1 MILLIGAEK
10 GGTGKTTLTTNLAAV
25 LANQKQDI
33 LLVDT
38 DTQGSASKWAAM
50 RDSIEDS
57 EVKITRVASVQKFG
71 SEIRKDILDLSHR
84 YDHILVD
91 AGGRDSVELRSA
103 LSVCDKVYIPLQ
115 AAQFDIWTLS
125 VMDKLVADARIF
137 NQKID
142 ARVIINRGSTN
153 PKVSETQE
161 ALELEEE
168 LNNLAFSTVVI
179 RERSAFRKAAKRGL
193 SVCELTSKDADPKAE
208 QEITALY
215 QEIFAD
221 GE

>member
-10 GGTGKTTLTTNLAAV
+10 GGTGKTTLATNLAAELSNKKKDV
-25 LANQKQDI
+25 

-50 RDSIEDS
+50 RDSLEDS
-57 EVKITRVASVQKFG
+57 QGQFTRVASVQKFG
-71 SEIRKDILDLSHR
+71 SGLRKDIIDLSHR
-84 YDHILVD
+84 YEHILID

-103 LSVCDKVYIPLQ
+103 LSVCEKIYIPLQ

-137 NQKID
+137 NQNLD
-142 ARVIINRGSTN
+142 AYVIINRASTN

-161 ALELEEE
+161 ALELQEE
-168 LNNLAFSTVVI
+168 LQNLLFSKVVV

-193 SVCELTSKDADPKAE
+193 SVCELSSKDADSKAE

-215 QEIFAD
+215 QEIFGD

>member
-10 GGTGKTTLTTNLAAV
+10 GGTGKTTLTTNLAAQ
-25 LANQKQDI
+25 LANRKKDI

-50 RDSIEDS
+50 RDSIEDN
-57 EVKITRVASVQKFG
+57 KGDFTRVASVQKFG
-71 SEIRKDILDLSHR
+71 REIRKDLLDLSHR
-84 YDHILVD
+84 YEHILVD

-103 LSVCDKVYIPLQ
+103 LSVCDKIYIPLQ

-125 VMDKLVADARIF
+125 VMDQLVSDARIF
-137 NQKID
+137 NQKLH
-142 ARVIINRGSTN
+142 ARVIINRASTN

-168 LNNLAFSTVVI
+168 LLHLEFSGVII

-208 QEITALY
+208 QEITALD
-215 QEIFAD
+215 QEIFGD

>member
-10 GGTGKTTLTTNLAAV
+10 GGTGKTTLATNLAAELSNKKKDV
-25 LANQKQDI
+25 

-50 RDSIEDS
+50 RDSNEDS
-57 EVKITRVASVQKFG
+57 QGQFTRVASVQKFG
-71 SEIRKDILDLSHR
+71 SGLRKDITDLSRR
-84 YDHILVD
+84 YEHILID

-103 LSVCDKVYIPLQ
+103 LSVCEKIYIPLQ

-137 NQKID
+137 NQNLD
-142 ARVIINRGSTN
+142 ARVIINRASTN

-161 ALELEEE
+161 ALELQEE
-168 LNNLAFSTVVI
+168 LQNLLFSKVI
-179 RERSAFRKAAKRGL
+179 VRERSAFRKAAKRGL
-193 SVCELTSKDADPKAE
+193 SVCELSSKDADPKAE

-215 QEIFAD
+215 QEIFGD

>member
-10 GGTGKTTLTTNLAAV
+10 GGTGKTTLSTNLAAE
-25 LANQKQDI
+25 LANQNKDI

-50 RDSIEDS
+50 RDSIEDN
-57 EVKITRVASVQKFG
+57 EGDFTRVASVQKFG

-84 YDHILVD
+84 YEHILID
-91 AGGRDSVELRSA
+91 AGGRDSIELRSA
-103 LSVCDKVYIPLQ
+103 LSVCDKIYIPLQ

-125 VMDKLVADARIF
+125 VMDKLVSEAQIF
-137 NQKID
+137 NQKLS
-142 ARVIINRGSTN
+142 ARVVINRASTN

-168 LNNLAFSTVVI
+168 LQNLEFSEVVV
-179 RERSAFRKAAKRGL
+179 RERTAFRKAAKRGL
-193 SVCELTSKDADPKAE
+193 SVCELTSKDLDPKAA

-215 QEIFAD
+215 QEIFGD

>member
-10 GGTGKTTLTTNLAAV
+10 GGTGKTTLTTNLAAQ
-25 LANQKQDI
+25 LANRKKDI

-50 RDSIEDS
+50 RDSIEPNKGDF
-57 EVKITRVASVQKFG
+57 TRVASVQKFG
-71 SEIRKDILDLSHR
+71 REIRKDLLDLSHR
-84 YDHILVD
+84 YEHILID

-103 LSVCDKVYIPLQ
+103 LSVCDKIYIPLQ

-125 VMDKLVADARIF
+125 VMDQLVSDARIF
-137 NQKID
+137 NQKLH
-142 ARVIINRGSTN
+142 ARVIINRASTN

-168 LNNLAFSTVVI
+168 LLHLEFSGVII

-208 QEITALY
+208 QEITALD
-215 QEIFAD
+215 QEIFGD